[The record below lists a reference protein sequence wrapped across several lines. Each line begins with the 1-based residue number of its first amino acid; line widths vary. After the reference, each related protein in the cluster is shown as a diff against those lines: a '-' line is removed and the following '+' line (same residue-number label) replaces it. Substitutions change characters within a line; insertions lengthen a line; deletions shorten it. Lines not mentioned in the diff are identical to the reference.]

1 VFPWLVAGVGS
12 GVGSCVASSVGPW
25 LGAEVGSLVGSKVG
39 SRVGSWVLSL
49 GALVG
54 MAEGDAV
61 GTAGQNPGVFFPPL
75 SSSQQPHLWT
85 AKWLAR
91 SLLVLTQSDLY
102 SVTPSLVFA
111 RQTAT
116 LFSPDEEVPQMS
128 GLEDAQP
135 SSERG
140 VSTGDAVG
148 SKVGSRV
155 GSWVLSLGAL
165 VGIGETGDVVGEEVG
180 VERLGQYLGENFPPL
195 S

>member
-1 VFPWLVAGVGS
+1 
-12 GVGSCVASSVGPW
+12 
-25 LGAEVGSLVGSKVG
+25 
-39 SRVGSWVLSL
+39 
-49 GALVG
+49 
-54 MAEGDAV
+54 
-61 GTAGQNPGVFFPPL
+61 
-75 SSSQQPHLWT
+75 
-85 AKWLAR
+85 
-91 SLLVLTQSDLY
+91 
-102 SVTPSLVFA
+102 
-111 RQTAT
+111 
-116 LFSPDEEVPQMS
+116 MS

-155 GSWVLSLGAL
+155 GSWALSLGAL